1 MPKLEARMAPL
12 HIMAV
17 QEAVLIMMTKMISLQ
32 QITMMKMK
40 MMIRMMTRAITVKK
54 TSKMPINYKLIL
66 ASNCLYHFMLF
77 FQKGLKEFAIFE
89 QNIRYFFRKVS
100 KQKKELK

>member
-40 MMIRMMTRAITVKK
+40 MMM
-54 TSKMPINYKLIL
+54 KMSGYLPR
-66 ASNCLYHFMLF
+66 
-77 FQKGLKEFAIFE
+77 GLKFNKQLIDHLYLMSSLLFE
-89 QNIRYFFRKVS
+89 LRGFPS
-100 KQKKELK
+100 GPLLKSSNF